1 MKESTPRFPDLV
13 NMITELCRPEVSSFI
28 LDAEVSLNH
37 KGFSSFFFHDITLL
51 YPQTYIYI
59 YIFVQI
65 KVVGIDRKKGNK
77 LMSFQELSSRER
89 GNKHS
94 SIAIDNI
101 KVIMPFAKHILWA
114 VSIVLC
120 CIFI

>member
-1 MKESTPRFPDLV
+1 M
-13 NMITELCRPEVSSFI
+13 
-28 LDAEVSLNH
+28 
-37 KGFSSFFFHDITLL
+37 
-51 YPQTYIYI
+51 
-59 YIFVQI
+59 QI

-101 KVIMPFAKHILWA
+101 KVIMRFIKHITALGRQYCL
-114 VSIVLC
+114 VLY
-120 CIFI
+120 FYMTSANKFRTLRHKFL